1 VEKLKCPHCLAELT
15 AKEAITILHGT
26 GSKRMVPVRF
36 ANGKVGFMEAGQ
48 VNPTAVEILESF

>member
-1 VEKLKCPHCLAELT
+1 MEKLECPHCHAELT

-26 GSKRMVPVRF
+26 GSARMVPVRF
-36 ANGKVGFMEAGQ
+36 DNGEVGFMEAGQ